1 MTTERIDTMEQLP
14 EGIITL
20 KLTLSALPFQ
30 VMVTGEKTEE
40 FRRQS
45 EWLKSRL
52 FRNGKLRPF
61 THVEFVN
68 GYGKNK
74 PRFTS
79 EFKGVREVNPDSA
92 EWNRTITYSNGLC
105 VHINEPMYIIELN
118 KPHNTL

>member
-1 MTTERIDTMEQLP
+1 MEQL
-14 EGIITL
+14 TL
-20 KLTLSALPFQ
+20 KLTLSALPYQ

-45 EWLKSRL
+45 DWIKRRL

-74 PRFTS
+74 PRFTA
-79 EFKGVREVNPDSA
+79 EFKGVREVNEESCYK
-92 EWNRTITYSNGLC
+92 TITYSNGLC
-105 VHINEPMYIIELN
+105 VHINEPMYIIELGLV
-118 KPHNTL
+118 KMHDTL